1 MKSRPTSGRNV
12 LLKGGTALFEK
23 TVDDMAWFMLDRKL
37 LDKSPKVEKFID
49 GRFLSETGH

>member
-1 MKSRPTSGRNV
+1 M
-12 LLKGGTALFEK
+12 LKGGTALFEN